1 MKKAR
6 TNSKLPLQAQVE
18 IQEQTE
24 AAKGLPKMN
33 KENDVAN
40 ADDVSDAAQTEETN
54 SDFEVTRQL
63 EVLNDKLK
71 DGIYGVLKRASS
83 VFESIF
89 CWVFK
94 LIFKWIPR
102 LVKNLFVSFYRTIAA
117 ICRKIWAIVSF
128 IFSAKFLRLLKQ
140 NFLLIVL
147 TVILIVL
154 IVWPFM
160 VPVMYDVSDFIISDP
175 VIWNIFGAIWALTIG
190 IVGAVRGIRNG
201 SWKRLVGKV
210 KNKLKERKERRLARK
225 EAKRLAKEEAQQAK
239 QRAKEE
245 AKSAAQQDK

>member
-83 VFESIF
+83 VFESLF

-94 LIFKWIPR
+94 LI
-102 LVKNLFVSFYRTIAA
+102 
-117 ICRKIWAIVSF
+117 SF

-140 NFLLIVL
+140 NSLLIVL
-147 TVILIVL
+147 TVILIGL

-210 KNKLKERKERRLARK
+210 KDKLKERKERRLARK
-225 EAKRLAKEEAQQAK
+225 EAKRLAKEEARQAK